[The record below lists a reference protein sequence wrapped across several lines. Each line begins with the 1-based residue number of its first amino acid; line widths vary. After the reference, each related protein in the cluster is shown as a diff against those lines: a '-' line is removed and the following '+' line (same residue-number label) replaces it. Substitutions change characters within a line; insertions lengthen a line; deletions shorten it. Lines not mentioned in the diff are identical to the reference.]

1 MPEVSVLL
9 PCYNA
14 AETLNTALTSL
25 TRQTMADFEIIVV
38 DDGSTDGSPAL
49 LEAWRQREPRLRC
62 IHQPHAGI
70 IPALNTGLDAC
81 QAQLIARMDTDDRAH
96 PERLARQYAFLE
108 ANRDI
113 AVAGCLVE
121 AFPVGQVREGFQIY
135 ISWLNSLVTDDDIR
149 REIFVESPLV
159 HPSVMFRKDWVIRAG
174 GYQERGWA
182 EDYDLWLRLYL
193 AGARF
198 GKVPESLLDW
208 REHPDRLT
216 RTDGRY
222 ALENFLRAKAHY
234 LVQGPLAGRD
244 AVFIWGAGMMGRRL
258 SKHLLREG
266 APLVAFLDIDPR
278 KIGRTRRGRP
288 ILAPDALPDWWARYA
303 HPVLLAAVG
312 ARGARPLIRARLA
325 QYQLREGADWWS
337 AA

>member
-1 MPEVSVLL
+1 MSEVSVLL

-14 AETLNTALTSL
+14 ADTLDTALSSL
-25 TRQTMADFEIIVV
+25 ARQTLTDFEIIVV
-38 DDGSTDGSPAL
+38 DDGSTDRSPDPAGSLEPAR
-49 LEAWRQREPRLRC
+49 APAAPLR
-62 IHQPHAGI
+62 QPHAGI
-70 IPALNTGLDAC
+70 IPALNTGLAAC

-96 PERLARQYAFLE
+96 PERLARQLAFLE

-121 AFPVGQVREGFQIY
+121 AFPAGQVREGFQIY
-135 ISWLNSLVTDDDIR
+135 LSWLNSLVTDEDIR

-208 REHPDRLT
+208 REHPGRLT

-234 LVQGPLAGRD
+234 LVQGPLGRARCGLHLGSGHDGPAAEQALAAGGRAAGCFSGHRSPQDRAHPPEPADPGPGRAARLVGSICAPGAAGR
-244 AVFIWGAGMMGRRL
+244 
-258 SKHLLREG
+258 
-266 APLVAFLDIDPR
+266 
-278 KIGRTRRGRP
+278 
-288 ILAPDALPDWWARYA
+288 
-303 HPVLLAAVG
+303 VG